1 MLVKVQKS
9 PDLELHVGLT
19 IQCRENDNFGV
30 VLWCVNSEDMR
41 RKSAYGT
48 PVLYYFSKDA
58 KKTIPSLTLQYLSL
72 LESLRNMRLLM

>member
-30 VLWCVNSEDMR
+30 VLGCVNSEPIYEGNLLM
-41 RKSAYGT
+41 
-48 PVLYYFSKDA
+48 VILYYIILARMQRRQF
-58 KKTIPSLTLQYLSL
+58 L
-72 LESLRNMRLLM
+72 L